1 MFSSPSAKPRPV
13 NGSDVMS
20 NGDVVEAIAPSHVP
34 TMKLFGNCCRNA
46 PRPRRPSMALVCHA
60 NCQTSRTGVSRWF
73 YKFSS
78 EGLAMW
84 PAGHTF
90 KPRLG
95 CFRSRGCVSIKNSIG
110 ERLWPERDSS
120 SGLCRWE
127 PSSTSPTS
135 DLNRPEIGSRTCRAL
150 SFRNGDAM
158 DCSRFMPSAG
168 RRLDRQRR
176 QRFASESG

>member
-1 MFSSPSAKPRPV
+1 
-13 NGSDVMS
+13 MS
-20 NGDVVEAIAPSHVP
+20 NGDEVGAIAPSHVL

-46 PRPRRPSMALVCHA
+46 PGPRGPSMALVCHA

-95 CFRSRGCVSIKNSIG
+95 CFRSRGCVSIKTQSASGFGLRETAPQAFADGNRRRPHRRATSVG
-110 ERLWPERDSS
+110 PRSGAERAERSVS
-120 SGLCRWE
+120 GTVMPWIAVGLCRRRAE
-127 PSSTSPTS
+127 GSTGNDVR
-135 DLNRPEIGSRTCRAL
+135 DLPRKAA
-150 SFRNGDAM
+150 D
-158 DCSRFMPSAG
+158 
-168 RRLDRQRR
+168 
-176 QRFASESG
+176 